1 MDKNR
6 NGESRDGML
15 SSGSAEQWY
24 QERFGSV
31 RVWALAAGEGAKH
44 WDEFQ
49 EKGII
54 AIGWDELGDLRE
66 FDDRWDIHERIP
78 EVYDWAAKNPVMD
91 SLACHQFVREMQP
104 GDYVFAKK
112 GGRLLLGYGV
122 IESDYSYDHSRSTMR
137 HVRQVRWEQTGS
149 WPLPKER
156 GIAIKTL
163 TDFSDYKQWLR
174 FAFQLIGADP
184 KPVPPPPYTREEA
197 LTELFVSGEDF
208 DHIIG
213 ALERKKNVVLE
224 GPPGVGKTFV
234 AKRLAY
240 QVIGYKDP
248 EKVCMVQFHQSYAY
262 EDFIQGYRP
271 SEKGGF
277 ERRDG
282 VFLSFC
288 REAAANL
295 DQLYVFI
302 IDEVNRGNLSK
313 IFGELMMLIEADKR
327 DPDYAVPLTYSP
339 ETEPFYVPA
348 NLYLIGMMNTA
359 DRSLAMVDYALRRRF
374 SFHRLKP
381 AFGTDQFRNHLN
393 DRGVDEALVDWI
405 VDRFLALNKRIREDY
420 RNLGPGFEIGHSFF
434 CPGDDDEGIDE
445 SWYKAIVRQEIE
457 PLLREYWFDRADHVD
472 GEIRKLLA

>member
-1 MDKNR
+1 
-6 NGESRDGML
+6 ML
-15 SSGSAEQWY
+15 SPGSAEQWY

-54 AIGWDELGDLRE
+54 AIGWDELGDLQE
-66 FDDRWDIHERIP
+66 FDDKREIRERIR
-78 EVYDWAAKNPVMD
+78 EVFGSPNPIHD
-91 SLACHQFVREMQP
+91 THACYQFVREMRP
-104 GDYVFAKK
+104 GDYVLAKK

-122 IESDYSYDHSRSTMR
+122 IESDYSYDHSRPTMQ
-137 HVRQVRWEQTGS
+137 HVRRVRWEKTGR
-149 WPLPKER
+149 WPLSKER
-156 GIAIKTL
+156 GITIKTL
-163 TDFSDYKQWLR
+163 TNFSDDKQWLR
-174 FAFQLIGADP
+174 FAFQEVMDP
-184 KPVPPPPYTREEA
+184 SPEPVPYTREEA
-197 LTELFVSGEDF
+197 LKELFVSGEDF

-213 ALERKKNVVLE
+213 ALERKKNVILE

-240 QVIGYKDP
+240 CVIESKDS
-248 EKVCMVQFHQSYAY
+248 ERVRMVQFHQSYAY

-271 SEKGGF
+271 SEDGGF

-288 REAAANL
+288 REVAANA
-295 DQLYVFI
+295 DQRYVFI
-302 IDEVNRGNLSK
+302 IDEVNRGNLSN
-313 IFGELMMLIEADKR
+313 IFGELMMLIESDKR

-339 ETEPFYVPA
+339 ESEPFHVPE

-393 DRGVDEALVDWI
+393 DRGVDEDLIDRI
-405 VDRFLALNKRIREDY
+405 VDRFSALNQRIREDH

-434 CPGDDDEGIDE
+434 CPSDDDEGLDA
-445 SWYKAIVRQEIE
+445 SWYEAIVWQEIE
-457 PLLREYWFDRADHVD
+457 PLLREYWFDRSDHVD

>member
-1 MDKNR
+1 MP
-6 NGESRDGML
+6 L
-15 SSGSAEQWY
+15 GSAEQWY
-24 QERFGSV
+24 QERFGSA
-31 RVWALAAGEGAKH
+31 RVWLLAPGRKAQH
-44 WDEFQ
+44 WGEFQ

-54 AIGWDELGDLRE
+54 AIGWGELGDLRA
-66 FDDRWDIHERIP
+66 FDSKEEIHERLR
-78 EVYDWAAKNPVMD
+78 EVFGKPNPVND
-91 SLACHQFVREMQP
+91 TLACHQFVRELQP
-104 GDYVFAKK
+104 GDHVVVKT
-112 GGRLLLGYGV
+112 GRTVLLGYGV
-122 IESDYSYDHSRSTMR
+122 IESDYSYDRGRPTMR
-137 HVRQVRWEQTGS
+137 HVRRVRWEKTGRWRDS
-149 WPLPKER
+149 RLD
-156 GIAIKTL
+156 GVATKTL
-163 TDFSDYKQWLR
+163 TYCQPSGIGWESWLR
-174 FAFQLIGADP
+174 VAFWLMDADREP
-184 KPVPPPPYTREEA
+184 GPHKPYTRKEA
-197 LTELFVSGEDF
+197 LKELFVSGEDF

-213 ALERKKNVVLE
+213 ALKRKKNVVLE

-240 QVIGYKDP
+240 RVIGYKDP

-271 SEKGGF
+271 SEEGGF

-288 REAAANL
+288 REAAANV
-295 DQLYVFI
+295 DQRYVFI

-313 IFGELMMLIEADKR
+313 IFGELMMLIEVDKR
-327 DPDYAVPLTYSP
+327 DPEYAVPLTYAP
-339 ETEPFYVPA
+339 ETEPFHVPA

-393 DRGVDEALVDWI
+393 DRSVDEALVDRI
-405 VDRFLALNKRIREDY
+405 VDRFSALNERIREDH

-434 CPGDDDEGIDE
+434 CPGDDDEGLDE
-445 SWYKAIVRQEIE
+445 SWYEAVVRQEIE
-457 PLLREYWFDRADHVD
+457 PLLREYWFDRAEHVD